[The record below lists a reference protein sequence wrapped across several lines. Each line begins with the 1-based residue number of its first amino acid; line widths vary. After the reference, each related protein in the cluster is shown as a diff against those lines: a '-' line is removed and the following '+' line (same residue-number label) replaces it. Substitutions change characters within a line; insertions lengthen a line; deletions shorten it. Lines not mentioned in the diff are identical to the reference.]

1 MDKKIIYSAE
11 FPDGK
16 EVDLTSEEVA
26 AAKEKTK
33 NGEKYMKD
41 FSAAI
46 DTRKAAKI
54 SAAEKLKELGLT
66 DDEIDAIFDVQLV
79 Y

>member
-1 MDKKIIYSAE
+1 
-11 FPDGK
+11 
-16 EVDLTSEEVA
+16 
-26 AAKEKTK
+26 
-33 NGEKYMKD
+33 MKD

>member
-33 NGEKYMKD
+33 KGEKSL
-41 FSAAI
+41 F
-46 DTRKAAKI
+46 
-54 SAAEKLKELGLT
+54 
-66 DDEIDAIFDVQLV
+66 
-79 Y
+79 

>member
-1 MDKKIIYSAE
+1 MDKKIIYNAE

-33 NGEKYMKD
+33 KAEKHMKD
-41 FSAAI
+41 FSAAT

-54 SAAEKLKELGLT
+54 SASEKLKELGLT
-66 DDEIDAIFDVQLV
+66 DDEVDAIFDVQLV